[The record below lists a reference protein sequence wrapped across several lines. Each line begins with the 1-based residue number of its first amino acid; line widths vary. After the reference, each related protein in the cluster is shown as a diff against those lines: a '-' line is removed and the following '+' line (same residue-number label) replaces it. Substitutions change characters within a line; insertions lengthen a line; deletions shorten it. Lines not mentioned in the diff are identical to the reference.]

1 MSLKKQPKK
10 QQLIPEW
17 HGSQVQ
23 PELRLNV
30 SKRTKSLVTISHFT
44 ELKCCC
50 GLQLHSSIKKMTK
63 SLIFLREELYEPRH
77 SEILLPIL
85 VLKKRVKMEVDAPMV
100 KPTVKRTKVGE
111 LGRLW
116 FCFFPKKNK

>member
-1 MSLKKQPKK
+1 MSK
-10 QQLIPEW
+10 
-17 HGSQVQ
+17 S
-23 PELRLNV
+23 
-30 SKRTKSLVTISHFT
+30 TKTLVTTSDFT

-50 GLQLHSSIKKMTK
+50 GLQLHSSVKKMTK
-63 SLIFLREELYEPRH
+63 SLIFLREELYEPWH

-100 KPTVKRTKVGE
+100 KPAVKRTKARE

-116 FCFFPKKNK
+116 FCLFPKKNKNKNQTSATLSSWARWPE